1 MENKKSLKD
10 RLKAH
15 LPHKK
20 GAEQKPASGAEDH
33 GFVIRLAR
41 FIIEKR
47 GWLEAVFLVGCIFS
61 AIGMLFVNVNYD
73 LTKYVPSTAQSSI
86 GLDIMEK
93 EFGYPGTARLMLKNV
108 TLYEA
113 KQYKDKLQAVD
124 GVDRITWCDT
134 SVDIY
139 AGEDFIN
146 MDDIKDYYK
155 DGCAV
160 MDITFDEKSDS
171 SKTEAAIDAMKAITG
186 DKGCYVGMAVQNK
199 SLIQTTHSEMSKIL
213 VVAVIMIFVV
223 LCLATTAWTEPILFL
238 LVMGVAVLLN
248 KGTNVFLGTISF
260 LTDNVAI
267 ILQLAT
273 SMDYSIF
280 LLDAYMNWRDTG
292 LSEEEAIVKAVE
304 EAINS
309 IFASS
314 LTTVVGFLALVTMK
328 FNIGFDMGLVL
339 AKGIIFSLL
348 TVVFFMP
355 AMILK
360 FSKWNDKTKH
370 RSFFPDFTNLGK
382 GVFHIRYIVLALVLL
397 LTPPAYVMQ
406 QMNNFQYG
414 NSAVGGAPGTQV
426 YADDQEITAKFGR
439 SNMLLLIYPNTD
451 PVAEK
456 KLSDELEDL
465 PYVKSVTSMAN
476 TLPEGIPE
484 DFLPDS
490 TVSQLHT
497 TDTARML
504 LYIRTKGESDRS
516 FEYTD
521 AIRDLM
527 KKYYPDNSYVVG
539 ETPSTQDIKSTI
551 TDDNARVNALTL
563 LGVFLVVAF
572 SFKSLLIP
580 IVVMI
585 PIEVAIFIN
594 MAIPYV
600 QGVDMIYMGYI
611 IVSSIQMGATVDYSI
626 LLTNNYIAK
635 RATLPKK
642 EACIEAV
649 TRSCS
654 SIFTS
659 GGIITL
665 AGYIVY
671 MISTTA
677 AIGDLG
683 HLIGRGGFLSLV
695 LVLTLLPALLVL
707 TDGLVI
713 EKKWKG
719 SGRRLRERYVTRK
732 QQFHRRAEQIRTRL
746 EEHRKEK

>member
-155 DGCAV
+155 DGCTV

-171 SKTEAAIDAMKAITG
+171 SKTEAAIDEMKAITG

-497 TDTARML
+497 KDTARML

>member
-93 EFGYPGTARLMLKNV
+93 EFGYPGTARLMLKDV

-171 SKTEAAIDAMKAITG
+171 SKTEAAIDEMKAITG

-551 TDDNARVNALTL
+551 TDDNARVNVLTL
-563 LGVFLVVAF
+563 LGVFFVVAF

>member
-20 GAEQKPASGAEDH
+20 GAEQKPTSGAEDH

-93 EFGYPGTARLMLKNV
+93 EFGYPGTARLMLKDV

-124 GVDRITWCDT
+124 GVDRITWCDS

-171 SKTEAAIDAMKAITG
+171 SKTEAAIDEMKAITG

-370 RSFFPDFTNLGK
+370 RSFFPDFTKLGK

>member
-93 EFGYPGTARLMLKNV
+93 EFGYPGTARLMLKDV

-551 TDDNARVNALTL
+551 TDDNARVNVLTL

>member
-20 GAEQKPASGAEDH
+20 GAEQKPASGAEDR

-171 SKTEAAIDAMKAITG
+171 SKTEAAIDEMKAITG

-497 TDTARML
+497 KDTARML

-551 TDDNARVNALTL
+551 TDDNARVNVLTL
-563 LGVFLVVAF
+563 LGVFFVVAF

>member
-1 MENKKSLKD
+1 
-10 RLKAH
+10 
-15 LPHKK
+15 
-20 GAEQKPASGAEDH
+20 
-33 GFVIRLAR
+33 
-41 FIIEKR
+41 
-47 GWLEAVFLVGCIFS
+47 
-61 AIGMLFVNVNYD
+61 
-73 LTKYVPSTAQSSI
+73 
-86 GLDIMEK
+86 
-93 EFGYPGTARLMLKNV
+93 
-108 TLYEA
+108 
-113 KQYKDKLQAVD
+113 
-124 GVDRITWCDT
+124 
-134 SVDIY
+134 
-139 AGEDFIN
+139 
-146 MDDIKDYYK
+146 
-155 DGCAV
+155 
-160 MDITFDEKSDS
+160 
-171 SKTEAAIDAMKAITG
+171 
-186 DKGCYVGMAVQNK
+186 
-199 SLIQTTHSEMSKIL
+199 
-213 VVAVIMIFVV
+213 
-223 LCLATTAWTEPILFL
+223 
-238 LVMGVAVLLN
+238 
-248 KGTNVFLGTISF
+248 
-260 LTDNVAI
+260 
-267 ILQLAT
+267 
-273 SMDYSIF
+273 
-280 LLDAYMNWRDTG
+280 MNWRDTG

-348 TVVFFMP
+348 TVVLFMP

-360 FSKWNDKTKH
+360 FTKWNDKTKH
-370 RSFFPDFTNLGK
+370 RSFFPDFTRLGK
-382 GVFHIRYIVLALVLL
+382 GVYCIRYLVLAAVLL
-397 LTPPAYVMQ
+397 ITPPAYVAQ

-426 YADDQEITAKFGR
+426 YADDQEITQKFGR
-439 SNMLLLIYPNTD
+439 SNMMLLIYPNND

-484 DFLPDS
+484 DFLPES

-497 TDTARML
+497 KDTARML
-504 LYIRTKGESDRS
+504 LYIRTKGESDKS

-521 AIRDLM
+521 QIRDLM

-551 TDDNARVNALTL
+551 TDDNARVNLLTL

-572 SFKSLLIP
+572 SFKSVLIP

-594 MAIPYV
+594 MAVPYV

-654 SIFTS
+654 SVFTS

-671 MISTTA
+671 LISTTA

-719 SGRRLRERYVTRK
+719 SRRRIRERYVTRR
-732 QQFHRRAEQIRTRL
+732 QQFHERAEQIRTKL

>member
-86 GLDIMEK
+86 GLDVMEK
-93 EFGYPGTARLMLKNV
+93 EFGYPGTARLMLKDV

-551 TDDNARVNALTL
+551 TDDNARVNVLTL
-563 LGVFLVVAF
+563 LGVFFVVAF

>member
-93 EFGYPGTARLMLKNV
+93 EFGYPGTARLMLKDV

-171 SKTEAAIDAMKAITG
+171 SKTEAAIDEMKAITG

-497 TDTARML
+497 KDTARML

-551 TDDNARVNALTL
+551 TDDNARVNVLTL
-563 LGVFLVVAF
+563 LGVFFVVAF

>member
-20 GAEQKPASGAEDH
+20 GAEQKPTSGAEDH

-93 EFGYPGTARLMLKNV
+93 EFGYPGTARLMLKDV

-124 GVDRITWCDT
+124 GVDRITWCDS

-171 SKTEAAIDAMKAITG
+171 SKTEAAIDEMKAITG

-370 RSFFPDFTNLGK
+370 RSFFPDFTKLGK

-521 AIRDLM
+521 EIRDLM

>member
-1 MENKKSLKD
+1 MENKKSLKG

-93 EFGYPGTARLMLKNV
+93 EFGYPGTARLMLKDV

-171 SKTEAAIDAMKAITG
+171 SKTEAAIDEMKAITG

-551 TDDNARVNALTL
+551 TDDNARVNVLTL
-563 LGVFLVVAF
+563 LGVFFVVAF

>member
-93 EFGYPGTARLMLKNV
+93 EFGYPGTARLMLKDV

-551 TDDNARVNALTL
+551 TDDNARVNVLTL
-563 LGVFLVVAF
+563 LGVFFVVAF

>member
-86 GLDIMEK
+86 GLDIMEQ

-171 SKTEAAIDAMKAITG
+171 SKTEAAIDEMKAITG

-551 TDDNARVNALTL
+551 TDDNARVNVLTL
-563 LGVFLVVAF
+563 LGVFFVVAF

>member
-497 TDTARML
+497 KDTARML